1 MASSYVVTV
10 ELFDQEDDMEVLF
23 PRKLLSRDAMSIRKH
38 TITDIAN
45 KVATSNESR
54 RIIRYIRS
62 EHDKTHASIPV
73 RSVRPCMRIIE
84 YNMVKMWGHRHNR
97 PMTSLVG
104 AHIVASCIL
113 ELPYVVRERE
123 VLRMPATS
131 TSPKKT
137 TVMDLTTLD
146 EWSDDVAR
154 STDFQRL
161 PEHLHVT
168 FEDYIDNDNK
178 IFCAVYLD
186 RVVPRRYVDCCLDTG
201 ALFCYT
207 ISSLNV
213 YVQKR
218 VDPEDNPQ
226 AS

>member
-1 MASSYVVTV
+1 
-10 ELFDQEDDMEVLF
+10 
-23 PRKLLSRDAMSIRKH
+23 
-38 TITDIAN
+38 
-45 KVATSNESR
+45 
-54 RIIRYIRS
+54 
-62 EHDKTHASIPV
+62 
-73 RSVRPCMRIIE
+73 MRIIE

-168 FEDYIDNDNK
+168 FEDY
-178 IFCAVYLD
+178 
-186 RVVPRRYVDCCLDTG
+186 R
-201 ALFCYT
+201 
-207 ISSLNV
+207 
-213 YVQKR
+213 
-218 VDPEDNPQ
+218 
-226 AS
+226 